1 MTGAPGPASP
11 IDRRL
16 PPVTAT
22 AMTSMALVI
31 VSGIYL
37 ASHLPKRAP
46 LGPSVGLL
54 VASAAV
60 FLAALAMVGRVRPFA
75 WEVFFR
81 VAGWALLAY
90 LVIGG
95 MLEFVFVFD
104 HTRGSML
111 AVLSLSLVLFAL
123 NVPLLLAFTVARYQ
137 DAAPAPD
144 A

>member
-1 MTGAPGPASP
+1 MSGAPAPASP
-11 IDRRL
+11 ADRRL

-37 ASHLPKRAP
+37 ASHLPTRAP

-54 VASAAV
+54 AASGAV
-60 FLAALAMVGRVRPFA
+60 FLAALVMVGRVRPFA

-137 DAAPAPD
+137 DAASSPGA
-144 A
+144 

>member
-1 MTGAPGPASP
+1 VSGAPVSSP
-11 IDRRL
+11 QVDRKL
-16 PPVTAT
+16 PPVTVT
-22 AMTSMALVI
+22 AMASMGLVI

-37 ASHLPKRAP
+37 ASHLPERAA

-54 VASAAV
+54 AASAAV
-60 FLAALAMVGRVRPFA
+60 FLAALVMVSRVRPFA

-137 DAAPAPD
+137 AVDSAER
-144 A
+144 

>member
-1 MTGAPGPASP
+1 VTGAPVSAPP
-11 IDRRL
+11 VDRRL

-22 AMTSMALVI
+22 AMASMSLVI

-37 ASHLPKRAP
+37 ASHLPARAP

-54 VASAAV
+54 AASAAV
-60 FLAALAMVGRVRPFA
+60 FVAAMVMVGRIRPFA
-75 WEVFFR
+75 WDVFLR

-90 LVIGG
+90 AVIGG

-111 AVLSLSLVLFAL
+111 AVLTLSLVLFAL
-123 NVPLLLAFTVARYQ
+123 DVPLLLAFTVARYQ
-137 DAAPAPD
+137 SVDAGPD